1 MPPSP
6 GNSPRPGAGSGPGS
20 GPGTGRPA
28 AQWQLDPPYGAR
40 TVLAILVV
48 FVFLVVS
55 GRHTEIDRM
64 FYMLG
69 EAAGNVVGLNES
81 SQVVKGTA
89 QIARSMFPIRI
100 SEVTEISRIENFD
113 PENLPPLARIET
125 EEVEITQVNPA
136 TLALERTTQ
145 TRTVLYQ
152 PVGYLMH
159 VLRKMLETIEIAL
172 WATLFSIILSVPLAY
187 YSSANYSPNRLAYGL
202 ARGVVSMFRA
212 IPELISAMFLV
223 LAFGFGP
230 IAGILALAIHSAGF
244 LGKFYAEDIENA
256 DKGPQEALRAVGVS
270 KVSTLRYAV
279 LPQVLPQ
286 YVAYNMYILDRNVRM
301 ATVIGIVGAGG
312 IGQELKGRYDM
323 FDYGHV
329 ATILLMIFLT
339 VFLLDQ
345 IAGRIRAKLI

>member
-1 MPPSP
+1 MLSE
-6 GNSPRPGAGSGPGS
+6 SKTRQDALSE
-20 GPGTGRPA
+20 RPA
-28 AQWQLDPPYGAR
+28 MEWELKPPYGAK
-40 TVLAILVV
+40 TVLVILIVAVV
-48 FVFLVVS
+48 MILS

-64 FYMLG
+64 FYLMG
-69 EAAGNVVGLNES
+69 EAVGNLVGMNQS
-81 SQVVKGTA
+81 SQVVNGAEK
-89 QIARSMFPIRI
+89 IVESMFPLQF
-100 SEVTEISRIENFD
+100 SEMTDVARIENFD
-113 PENLPPLARIET
+113 PDDLPLFASLREIET
-125 EEVEITQVNPA
+125 IQSSVNPQTFA
-136 TLALERTTQ
+136 VEKTTV
-145 TRTVLYQ
+145 TRTVLYK
-152 PVGYLMH
+152 PIGYLVH
-159 VLRKMLETIEIAL
+159 VLQKMLETIEIAV
-172 WATLFSIILSVPLAY
+172 WATFFSILISVPLAY
-187 YSSANYSPNRLAYGL
+187 FSSANYTSNKFTYGL
-202 ARGVVSMFRA
+202 ARGVVSWFRA

-270 KVSTLRYAV
+270 KVKTLRYAV

-312 IGQELKGRYDM
+312 IGQELKGRYDL

-339 VFLLDQ
+339 VFALDQ
-345 IAGRIRAKLI
+345 ISGRIRSKLI

>member
-125 EEVEITQVNPA
+125 EEVEITQVNPV

-202 ARGVVSMFRA
+202 ARGVV
-212 IPELISAMFLV
+212 ISLFPAAVAWLVFLPMDGAG
-223 LAFGFGP
+223 LLGLSL
-230 IAGILALAIHSAGF
+230 GILTPVFVLGFNIVWGLATEG
-244 LGKFYAEDIENA
+244 LAE
-256 DKGPQEALRAVGVS
+256 LCGVY
-270 KVSTLRYAV
+270 RERPGA
-279 LPQVLPQ
+279 
-286 YVAYNMYILDRNVRM
+286 AA
-301 ATVIGIVGAGG
+301 AT
-312 IGQELKGRYDM
+312 
-323 FDYGHV
+323 
-329 ATILLMIFLT
+329 T
-339 VFLLDQ
+339 
-345 IAGRIRAKLI
+345 

>member
-1 MPPSP
+1 MRSKDKALY
-6 GNSPRPGAGSGPGS
+6 GNSPERSAMEWEL
-20 GPGTGRPA
+20 T
-28 AQWQLDPPYGAR
+28 PPYGAK
-40 TVLAILVV
+40 TVLVILAVAIVII
-48 FVFLVVS
+48 FS

-64 FYMLG
+64 FYLMG
-69 EAAGNVVGLNES
+69 EAIGNVVGINQS
-81 SQVVKGTA
+81 SQVVNGAEK
-89 QIARSMFPIRI
+89 IVESMFPLQF
-100 SEVTEISRIENFD
+100 SEATEVSRIENFD
-113 PENLPPLARIET
+113 PENLPLFASLKI
-125 EEVEITQVNPA
+125 VEAITSSVNPQTFA
-136 TLALERTTQ
+136 VEKTTVS
-145 TRTVLYQ
+145 RTVLYK

-159 VLRKMLETIEIAL
+159 VLRKMLETIEIAI
-172 WATLFSIILSVPLAY
+172 WATFFSIIISIPLAY
-187 YSSANYSPNRLAYGL
+187 FSSANYTRNRFTYGF
-202 ARGVVSMFRA
+202 ARGVVSWFRA

-256 DKGPQEALRAVGVS
+256 DNGPQEALRAVGVS
-270 KVSTLRYAV
+270 KVKTLRYAV

-312 IGQELKGRYDM
+312 IGQELKGRYDL

-339 VFLLDQ
+339 VFALDQ
-345 IAGRIRAKLI
+345 ISGRIRAKLI